1 VTNVDQDARERLLR
15 EVSETLQ
22 SLEAT
27 IRRAQRALAAVG
39 DEEPNIR
46 LALEHTVDRLD
57 EARRELQQGAYFGGS
72 QQRLV

>member
-1 VTNVDQDARERLLR
+1 VANVEHDTRERLLR
-15 EVSETLQ
+15 EVGETLQ

-27 IRRAQRALAAVG
+27 IRRARRALAAVG

-46 LALEHTVDRLD
+46 LALEHTIGRLD

>member
-1 VTNVDQDARERLLR
+1 MTNVDQDARERLLR